1 MITDDNFRIE
11 LNETLMRRKML
22 KKARSAYI
30 DEAMQIL
37 RHIKDRDAY
46 LDAEQQETADYLR
59 EKEIENHINS
69 EHYEQVELVNW
80 FRHTYPSVLIYA
92 VPNGGNRS
100 ASEANAMVLEGVVA
114 GIPDLH
120 VPEWDV
126 FIEMKR
132 TKGGIVSDEQ
142 LAIMNYLTL
151 CGKKCIVGMGFE
163 DAKEQ
168 IESFHYDIINN

>member
-30 DEAMQIL
+30 DEAMQN
-37 RHIKDRDAY
+37 IKDRDSY
-46 LDAEQQETADYLR
+46 LDCEQKDTADYIR
-59 EKEIENHINS
+59 AKEVENQVPS

-100 ASEANAMVLEGVVA
+100 ASEANALVLEGVVA

-120 VPEWDV
+120 VPDWDL

-142 LAIMNYLTL
+142 WEIMKKLTMA
-151 CGKKCIVGMGFE
+151 GKKCLVGRGFE
-163 DAKEQ
+163 DAKAQ
-168 IESFHYDIINN
+168 IEQFYFENN

>member
-1 MITDDNFRIE
+1 MISDDTFRIE

-37 RHIKDRDAY
+37 RHIKDRDAC

-80 FRHTYPSVLIYA
+80 FRHTYPDVLIYA
-92 VPNGGNRS
+92 IPNGGNRS
-100 ASEANAMVLEGVVA
+100 ASEANCLVLEGVVA

-120 VPEWDV
+120 VPDWDLY
-126 FIEMKR
+126 IEMKR
-132 TKGGIVSDEQ
+132 TKGGIVSNEQ
-142 LAIMNYLTL
+142 WAIINYLML
-151 CGKKCIVGMGFE
+151 CGKKCIVGIGFD
-163 DAKEQ
+163 DAKAQ
-168 IESFHYDIINN
+168 IEQFYFENN

>member
-1 MITDDNFRIE
+1 MITDDQFRIE

-30 DEAMQIL
+30 DEALQN
-37 RHIKDRDAY
+37 IKDRDAY

-59 EKEIENHINS
+59 DKEIENHINS

-100 ASEANAMVLEGVVA
+100 ASEANCLVLEGVVA

-120 VPEWDV
+120 VPDWDLYV
-126 FIEMKR
+126 EMKR
-132 TKGGIVSDEQ
+132 IKGGIVSDEQ
-142 LAIMNYLTL
+142 LAIMNYLTMA
-151 CGKKCIVGMGFE
+151 GKRCLVGRGFE
-163 DAKEQ
+163 DAKAQ
-168 IESFHYDIINN
+168 IQQFYFENN

>member
-1 MITDDNFRIE
+1 MISDDTFRIE
-11 LNETLMRRKML
+11 LNETLIKRKML
-22 KKARSAYI
+22 KKDRNAYI
-30 DEAMQIL
+30 NEAL
-37 RHIKDRDAY
+37 LNIKDRDSY
-46 LDAEQQETADYLR
+46 LDCEQKDTADYIR
-59 EKEIENHINS
+59 AKEVENHINS

-80 FRHTYPSVLIYA
+80 FRHTYPDVLIYA

-100 ASEANAMVLEGVVA
+100 ASEANALVLEGVEA

-120 VPEWDV
+120 VPEWDL

-163 DAKEQ
+163 DAREK
-168 IESFHYDIINN
+168 IEFFYEIINKQ

>member
-1 MITDDNFRIE
+1 MITDDNLRIE

-30 DEAMQIL
+30 DEALQN
-37 RHIKDRDAY
+37 IKDRDAY

-59 EKEIENHINS
+59 EKEVENHINS

-100 ASEANAMVLEGVVA
+100 ASEANCLVLEGVVA

-120 VPEWDV
+120 VPDWDLYV
-126 FIEMKR
+126 EMKR
-132 TKGGIVSDEQ
+132 IKGGIVSDEQ
-142 LAIMNYLTL
+142 LTIMNYLTMA
-151 CGKKCIVGMGFE
+151 GKRCLVGRGFE
-163 DAKEQ
+163 DAKAQ
-168 IESFHYDIINN
+168 IQQFYFENN

>member
-1 MITDDNFRIE
+1 MITDDQFRIE

-22 KKARSAYI
+22 KKERSAYI
-30 DEAMQIL
+30 DEALQN
-37 RHIKDRDAY
+37 IKDRDAY

-59 EKEIENHINS
+59 DKEIENHIQS
-69 EHYEQVELVNW
+69 EHYEQVEIVNW
-80 FRHTYPSVLIYA
+80 FRHTYPDVLIYA

-100 ASEANAMVLEGVVA
+100 ASEANAMVLEGVVS

-120 VPEWDV
+120 VPEWDL

-132 TKGGIVSDEQ
+132 TKGGIVSNEQ
-142 LAIMNYLTL
+142 HTIINYLTL
-151 CGKKCIVGMGFE
+151 CGKTCFVGRGFE

-168 IESFHYDIINN
+168 IEQFYFKIINN